1 MTALRVKRYT
11 LFLNKELVDF
21 SQPIVVKTNG
31 VMSFEG
37 VVEPNIE
44 TLLKETRQRV
54 AKHVLF
60 TAKISLDVPSSS
72 TAYKNSQRHIR

>member
-1 MTALRVKRYT
+1 M
-11 LFLNKELVDF
+11 DF

-44 TLLKETRQRV
+44 TLLKETRQRA

-60 TAKISLDVPSSS
+60 IGKISLDVPSSI
-72 TAYKNSQRHIR
+72 TA